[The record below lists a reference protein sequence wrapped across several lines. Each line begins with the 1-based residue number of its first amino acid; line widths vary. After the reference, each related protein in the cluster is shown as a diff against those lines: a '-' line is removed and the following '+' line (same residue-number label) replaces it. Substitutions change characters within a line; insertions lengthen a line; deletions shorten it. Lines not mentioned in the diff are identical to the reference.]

1 MCTLKKNITKDIDT
15 LQATPGQI
23 LKAAREDS
31 GIDIGEVSQ
40 ALLLSKSIINAL
52 EADDYSNIVAKVYAE
67 GYIKSYAAF
76 LRLPVTELL
85 ENFRRLDTYRENKIK
100 PIESKSNND
109 TEKLSELFDLLRNY
123 LSKSQ
128 RFISELFD
136 LLKNKVASYEQLQN
150 KKPAVFLI
158 IFTGILCLV
167 SIIVVHKKYILAK
180 APKESTVSS
189 NGTAATSIFPITIN
203 TGLASISPEINTLE
217 SNKKIKKIKKDRNVK
232 PEVKANLLDENPED
246 LNDDVAQ

>member
-1 MCTLKKNITKDIDT
+1 MCTLKKNITKDINT

-31 GIDIGEVSQ
+31 GIGIGEVSQ

-76 LRLPVTELL
+76 LRLPVMELL
-85 ENFRRLDTYRENKIK
+85 ENFRRLDIYRENKIK
-100 PIESKSNND
+100 PIEGKSNND

-128 RFISELFD
+128 QFISELFE
-136 LLKNKVASYEQLQN
+136 LLKNKITSYEQLKY
-150 KKPAVFLI
+150 KKPVVFLI
-158 IFTGILCLV
+158 IFASILGLV
-167 SIIVVHKKYILAK
+167 SIIVVHKKYTLVK
-180 APKESTVSS
+180 TPKESAVSS
-189 NGTAATSIFPITIN
+189 NSTAATSIFPITIN
-203 TGLASISPEINTLE
+203 TGLASASPEINIPE
-217 SNKKIKKIKKDRNVK
+217 NNKKIKKIKKGRKVK
-232 PEVKANLLDENPED
+232 PEVKVNLLDENPED
-246 LNDDVAQ
+246 LNDDVAN